1 MRGRTERLIPAV
13 HVPRH
18 APWWLAAFEQFDG
31 LGRGSPEVEGDAVRG
46 DERAVPAWLSRN
58 AEDLDQRFLVFFL
71 WTVFFLLAARI
82 LSTKFG

>member
-1 MRGRTERLIPAV
+1 LIPAV

-46 DERAVPAWLSRN
+46 DEWAVSTWLSRN
-58 AEDLDQRFLVFFL
+58 AEDLDQRLLVFFL